1 MSRLCG
7 LSLRWVRV
15 IGAAAAIAAGPASAD
30 LFDEPEPLA
39 LSLTLDF
46 GDLCRS
52 DDCAPTPATLAFTAG
67 GTERQIAV
75 GLRTRGRW
83 RNDASNCSVPPLAVF
98 FDAAAAGTPFAGETM
113 LPLTT
118 HCRDKPAAYEQ
129 YVLKE
134 HIAYGIYNALTA
146 KSPRTR
152 LARITYRDTRRGHTV
167 ERFAFFTEHFDSVA
181 ARNGAT
187 YFQPDAFD
195 PREGNAL
202 ELATVDLFEF
212 LIGNTDWSAVAGHN
226 IALIRTPEG
235 SVSPIAYDF
244 DFSGIVAAFY
254 AEPPPQLRIRHVTQR
269 VFRGF
274 CYPDVDWP
282 AVFDRFRSRRAAI
295 EAAIDTEVDT
305 LLPAQRES
313 ARKYVAGFFAIL
325 DSPERRQRDIVGA
338 CRPLTE
344 AD

>member
-1 MSRLCG
+1 MLA
-7 LSLRWVRV
+7 
-15 IGAAAAIAAGPASAD
+15 IGAGAAIAARPASAG
-30 LFDEPEPLA
+30 LFDEPEPLP
-39 LSLTLDF
+39 LTLTVDF
-46 GDLCRS
+46 GALCRS
-52 DDCAPTPATLAFTAG
+52 DDCDPTPATLAFTAG
-67 GTERQIAV
+67 GTEREIPV
-75 GLRTRGRW
+75 GLRARGRW

-98 FDAAAAGTPFAGETM
+98 FDAAAAASTPFAGETM

-134 HIAYGIYNALTA
+134 HIAYGIYSALTP

-152 LARITYRDTRRGHTV
+152 LARITYRDTGRGRTV

-187 YFQPDAFD
+187 YFQTEAFD
-195 PREGNAL
+195 PREGNPL

-212 LIGNTDWSAVAGHN
+212 LIGNTDWSVVAGHN
-226 IALIRTPEG
+226 IALIRTPQG
-235 SVSPIAYDF
+235 AVSPVAYDF

-274 CYPDVDWP
+274 CNPGVDWP
-282 AVFDRFRSRRAAI
+282 AVFDHFRDRRAAI
-295 EAAIDTEVDT
+295 EGAIATEVDT
-305 LLPAQRES
+305 LSRAQRES
-313 ARKYVAGFFAIL
+313 ARKYVADFFAIL
-325 DSPERRQRDIVGA
+325 DSPERRQRDIVDA

-344 AD
+344 TD